1 MTKTTKIKKA
11 DVDAKDELSQL
22 IQAIG
27 EKLASGELSAPSP
40 AQLEKMQELAD
51 INNQHQEEL
60 KKFTKGGFKYG
71 TINESWDA
79 LRGIAQALKHNKYPI
94 AEHRGWL
101 VSAVERCKE
110 DDEMQLLRELGLIVR
125 GRRRTVNPDAV
136 SGRVAELVKSGS
148 SIMAACKQASDELGC
163 TTKTAHRWYK
173 QGQGAEFDGR
183 KK

>member
-1 MTKTTKIKKA
+1 MTKTTKTKKTEDNA
-11 DVDAKDELSQL
+11 NDELSKL
-22 IQAIG
+22 ISSVR
-27 EKLASGELSAPSP
+27 ERLESGELSAPSP
-40 AQLEKMQELAD
+40 AQLEKMQELAN
-51 INNQHQEEL
+51 INNQHQVEL
-60 KKFTKGGFKYG
+60 KKFAKGGFKYG
-71 TINESWDA
+71 TINESWEA
-79 LRGIAQALKHNKYPI
+79 LREIAQALKLNKYPL

-110 DDEMQLLRELGLIVR
+110 DDEMQLLRELGLVVR

-173 QGQGAEFDGR
+173 QGQGSEFDGR